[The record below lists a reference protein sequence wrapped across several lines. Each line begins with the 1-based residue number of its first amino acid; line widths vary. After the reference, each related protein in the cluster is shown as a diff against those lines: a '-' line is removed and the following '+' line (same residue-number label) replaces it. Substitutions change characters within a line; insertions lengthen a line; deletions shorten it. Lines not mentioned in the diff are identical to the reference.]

1 MAVALNTTLIN
12 LGIHGLVK
20 KGKWDRI
27 EDGRTNGTDIFIGAA
42 VAREEETFP
51 DIDLCGEAE
60 PIWGF
65 VTGLNT
71 TRHTLPTVTSG
82 SASWYNDYDNP
93 FANDIWVRI
102 GIPTAQMIILVLSG
116 TNKTIGRGRKIKC
129 VDGVFEHA
137 DTNDNYQMIAEEPVT
152 GAANTRKYFYARF
165 VKN

>member
-1 MAVALNTTLIN
+1 MAVALGTTLIN
-12 LGIHGLVK
+12 LGISTLIK
-20 KGKWDRI
+20 KGNWARI
-27 EDGRTNGTDIFIGAA
+27 EDGRINGSDIFIGAA
-42 VAREEETFP
+42 VTREEETFP

-65 VTGLNT
+65 VIGLNT
-71 TRHTLPTVTSG
+71 SKHTLPDNG
-82 SASWYNDYDNP
+82 PFYNDYDNP
-93 FANDIWVRI
+93 FTDNYWVQV
-102 GIPTAQMIILVLSG
+102 GIPEAPSIYLVLSG
-116 TNKTIGRGRKIKC
+116 TAKTIGRGRKIKC